1 MVGQVTVY
9 KSLAHDQEGTAICIS
24 GSQAPNPVA
33 SLPSCVAIT
42 RQHRPAKLLGANALR
57 GGMPTGWQQPTI
69 STESGI
75 IAFHSV
81 GYVSFYLSTC
91 EPRASSSFGMPF
103 ATPQRRFKEPQARS
117 WRAQR
122 PLRSLHPKSP
132 CAMILTI
139 RLIRCRVN
147 EPCRLVGVG
156 QPTLSQWPGYATNVV
171 ESRNAVRWP
180 STRVLFCIFAL
191 RHSQFCQFPPR
202 LHCRYDWVN
211 PRGRKP
217 HEDGASSGARCDVGG
232 GSKFQ

>member
-57 GGMPTGWQQPTI
+57 GGMPTGWQQPTTL
-69 STESGI
+69 TESGA

-81 GYVSFYLSTC
+81 GYLSFYLSTC

-103 ATPQRRFKEPQARS
+103 ATPQGGSRNRRRGVGVHRGHFAVCIQSR
-117 WRAQR
+117 W
-122 PLRSLHPKSP
+122 

-147 EPCRLVGVG
+147 DPCR
-156 QPTLSQWPGYATNVV
+156 W
-171 ESRNAVRWP
+171 
-180 STRVLFCIFAL
+180 
-191 RHSQFCQFPPR
+191 
-202 LHCRYDWVN
+202 
-211 PRGRKP
+211 
-217 HEDGASSGARCDVGG
+217 
-232 GSKFQ
+232 